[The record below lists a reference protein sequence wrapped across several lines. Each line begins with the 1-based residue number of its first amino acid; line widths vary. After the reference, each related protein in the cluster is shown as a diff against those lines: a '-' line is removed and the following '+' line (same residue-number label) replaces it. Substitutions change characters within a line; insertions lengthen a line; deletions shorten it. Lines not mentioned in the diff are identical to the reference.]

1 MNEWNITIHKCVRV
15 PSHKRLLLRLKKRKE
30 KKFHLWILN
39 SMMSKQNWNLYFFR
53 QTDRQ
58 TSAWSYSYLLSSF
71 AYMQIFFASCSMTI
85 CHWHTRTFFLHNIA
99 NVILHTRRIHISF
112 DHFIFLFFLVF
123 KQAASIVFLLDIY
136 TISLYGS
143 HILLTFLSLN
153 LVKRTLIE
161 L

>member
-1 MNEWNITIHKCVRV
+1 MCARAKSQETIVTIE
-15 PSHKRLLLRLKKRKE
+15 E
-30 KKFHLWILN
+30 KKERNFTYEFLIQWWANKTEIYISFSIYL
-39 SMMSKQNWNLYFFR
+39 KDR

-71 AYMQIFFASCSMTI
+71 AYMQIFLASCLMTI

-99 NVILHTRRIHISF
+99 NVILHTCRIHISF
-112 DHFIFLFFLVF
+112 DHFYFLFFLVF